1 MAGNVFDTASL
12 GGNLSQAYLTKY
24 LRYVSQPLTR
34 FRQICDVKEAI
45 GKHRGD
51 TFNFDIVANIG
62 TAGATLSEAAVIP
75 SAEFTVTKGT
85 GTVYEFGN
93 SIPLTRKLKELA
105 QHEVMDIV
113 RKTLANDMAKTLD
126 KYIWGKVKTT
136 QLIFLP
142 SAGTSTT
149 SIEVD
154 TNGTC
159 GTASN
164 ATAGLSYGHIIEIV
178 DYLKELNV
186 PTFDGENY
194 LCITHPSTLTKMRKD
209 LISVNQ
215 YTSDGYTKII
225 NGEVGKFGGMRFVE
239 QTNVSKVTPTNA
251 GAGVGWA
258 AFFGGEAMIEAIA
271 VPEQII
277 EKEVT
282 DYGRSLGLA
291 WYMIAGYTPAF
302 PVSTY
307 TNNRIALWWPNAEVV
322 VDDTTAV

>member
-1 MAGNVFDTASL
+1 MAGQVWGTDSL
-12 GGNLSQAYLTKY
+12 GGNLAQDYLTKY
-24 LRYVSQPLTR
+24 LRYVAQPLTR

-45 GKHRGD
+45 GKKRGD
-51 TFNFDIVANIG
+51 TFNWDVIANIG
-62 TAGATLSEAAVIP
+62 TAGGTLTETSVIP

-93 SIPLTRKLKELA
+93 SIPMTRKVKELS
-105 QHEVMDIV
+105 QHDVHDII
-113 RKTLANDMAKTLD
+113 RKTLANDMVKTID
-126 KYIWGKVKTT
+126 KYIWTQVKST

-149 SIEVD
+149 SIEID

-164 ATAGLSYGHIIEIV
+164 ATAGLTYNHVIEIV
-178 DYLKELNV
+178 AAMKEYNI

-194 LCITHPSTLTKMRKD
+194 LCITHPSTLTKIRKD
-209 LISVNQ
+209 LVSLQN
-215 YTSDGYTKII
+215 YTESGRTQFL
-225 NGEVGKFGGMRFVE
+225 NGEVGKIEGMRFVE
-239 QTNVSKVTPTNA
+239 QTNISKVTPTNA
-251 GAGVGWA
+251 GSGVGWA
-258 AFFGGEAMIEAIA
+258 AFFGGEAMIEAIS

-282 DYGRSLGLA
+282 DYGRSMGLA

-322 VDDTTAV
+322 ADDTTAV